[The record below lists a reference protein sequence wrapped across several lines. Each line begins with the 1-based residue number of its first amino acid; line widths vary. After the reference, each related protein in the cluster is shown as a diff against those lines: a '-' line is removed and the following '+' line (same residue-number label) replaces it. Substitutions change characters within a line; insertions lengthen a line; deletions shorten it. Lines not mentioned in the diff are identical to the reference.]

1 VEHPF
6 ETDAAGMIVT
16 RPILGWATCPVQGM
30 AVILLLRYSEN
41 PQDID
46 SGGRSLQ
53 TVLTPQQCL
62 DLSNELTTQ
71 ARRILAA
78 PRSQEH

>member
-1 VEHPF
+1 VDHPF
-6 ETDAAGMIVT
+6 ETDAAGMIIT
-16 RPILGWATCPVQGM
+16 RPVLGWVTCPVEEM
-30 AVILLLRYSEN
+30 AVILLLRYSES

-53 TVLTPQQCL
+53 AVLTPQQCL
-62 DLSNELTTQ
+62 ELAEELTKQ

-78 PRSQEH
+78 PRGQEH